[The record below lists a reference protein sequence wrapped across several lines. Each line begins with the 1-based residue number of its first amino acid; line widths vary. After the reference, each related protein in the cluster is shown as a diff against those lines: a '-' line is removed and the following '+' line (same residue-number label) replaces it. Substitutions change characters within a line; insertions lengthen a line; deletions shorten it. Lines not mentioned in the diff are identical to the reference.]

1 MITSLMVLFKFTYR
15 KFSCDKVVVVIDK
28 KPIINC
34 RTAVG
39 ILTGINY
46 NYLRIYNTVN
56 IHVDN
61 IMLQDLSRKQF
72 SVNGIQQQTYIVI
85 VQSKGCTC

>member
-1 MITSLMVLFKFTYR
+1 M
-15 KFSCDKVVVVIDK
+15 VVVIDK

-34 RTAVG
+34 RTAVA
-39 ILTGINY
+39 ILTGINN

-61 IMLQDLSRKQF
+61 IM
-72 SVNGIQQQTYIVI
+72 
-85 VQSKGCTC
+85 